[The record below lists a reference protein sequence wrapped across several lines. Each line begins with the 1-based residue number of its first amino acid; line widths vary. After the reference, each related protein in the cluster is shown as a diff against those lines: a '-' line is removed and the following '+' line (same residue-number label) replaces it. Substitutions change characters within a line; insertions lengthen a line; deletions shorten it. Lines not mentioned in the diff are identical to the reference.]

1 MSSSANDPHV
11 LAVEELF
18 RTLSTQPSVGHLAA
32 IAHENARLRAENDTL
47 LNENNATST
56 MIQRLRNNLGL
67 TQSQFK
73 EEGDRLQGVAKDKE
87 LLAAKLVGMQDKLK
101 ESEEKAV
108 SLNTTLNKERE
119 KAERKLKE
127 VQVELQHLRQFF
139 TDLDPVEQDE
149 DM

>member
-1 MSSSANDPHV
+1 
-11 LAVEELF
+11 
-18 RTLSTQPSVGHLAA
+18 
-32 IAHENARLRAENDTL
+32 
-47 LNENNATST
+47 
-56 MIQRLRNNLGL
+56 L

-127 VQVELQHLRQFF
+127 VQIELQHLRQFF